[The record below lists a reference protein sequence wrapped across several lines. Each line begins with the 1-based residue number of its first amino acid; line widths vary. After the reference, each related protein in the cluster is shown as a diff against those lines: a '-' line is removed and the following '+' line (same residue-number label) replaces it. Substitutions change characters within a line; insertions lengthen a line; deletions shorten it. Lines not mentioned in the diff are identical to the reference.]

1 MTDHDPALSFDG
13 PSLSNVAGFDT
24 PPSAR
29 AVALRP
35 FGYLG
40 LAVVWLGITAII
52 LFLLAS
58 VPLAIDSQGPLSEG
72 PAITSL
78 ADDNQWIAA
87 IFVLPIIALLFGAL
101 IVLLLQ
107 GSLSLM
113 MLSLIAFTRSLRPS
127 FAGERLTTTR
137 WTGEAIG
144 PVKFGVAPAKYAPVK
159 NMTSLSLIPVRRTR
173 FSSFFTSGMLFAF
186 APSFRVILEA
196 TWIGLAFV
204 LTFGWIQWPVA
215 GPLAIV
221 WTVVSVAL
229 SVFGIWRVA
238 RARRIDS
245 ARWTTQTT

>member
-1 MTDHDPALSFDG
+1 MTENDTNFEGPALT
-13 PSLSNVAGFDT
+13 SLPGTDT

-78 ADDNQWIAA
+78 ADDNEWVAFL
-87 IFVLPIIALLFGAL
+87 FVMPIIALVFGAL

-107 GSLSLM
+107 GALSLM

-159 NMTSLSLIPVRRTR
+159 SMTSLSLIPVRRTR

-186 APSFRVILEA
+186 APSFRVTLES
-196 TWIGLAFV
+196 TWLGLAYV
-204 LTFGWIQWPVA
+204 LTFGWIQWPVS

-229 SVFGIWRVA
+229 TAVGVWRIA
-238 RARRIDS
+238 RARRIDA
-245 ARWTTQTT
+245 ARWTTQST